1 MSGQQR
7 WAEGSDRVNGAL
19 RDRRGLAEEVCKDG
33 MHEAEGS
40 DVRVFHE
47 QSETLTSSVVEKFSM
62 QFGSNGW
69 RLLKA
74 ITVEASDRSISHEV
88 LVWSPME

>member
-33 MHEAEGS
+33 TREAEGS
-40 DVRVFHE
+40 DVRIFHE
-47 QSETLTSSVVEKFSM
+47 QSVCLI
-62 QFGSNGW
+62 GS
-69 RLLKA
+69 
-74 ITVEASDRSISHEV
+74 
-88 LVWSPME
+88 